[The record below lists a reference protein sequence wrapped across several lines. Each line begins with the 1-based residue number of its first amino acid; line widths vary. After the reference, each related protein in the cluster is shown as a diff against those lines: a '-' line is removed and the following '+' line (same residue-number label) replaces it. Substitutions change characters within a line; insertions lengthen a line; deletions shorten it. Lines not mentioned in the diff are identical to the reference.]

1 MNKTWI
7 KAGTYDAGRRRKW
20 YWVVNYQIYTFIC
33 VLSNYFRWIEEDA
46 KDKGKI
52 YRPTPKIEA
61 EKSSTQ
67 RAEEYVKQLSE
78 RRPEK
83 PKKKK
88 DGEKK
93 KTNLELFKEE
103 LKMYVVFAFTN
114 ISVYILLTISFWIYR
129 IQEEREERHKY
140 KGMVKSVMEEP
151 DVSKGTFSW
160 NILRSFNNVYNES
173 FSVEAVSI
181 DDGKLGSFDNGDP
194 NTTNLYLGNLNP
206 KVNTI
211 TSILIILIQIL

>member
-1 MNKTWI
+1 M
-7 KAGTYDAGRRRKW
+7 YS
-20 YWVVNYQIYTFIC
+20 FIC
-33 VLSNYFRWIEEDA
+33 VLSNNFRCIEEDA

-52 YRPTPKIEA
+52 YRPTPKIDA

-103 LKMYVVFAFTN
+103 LKMYVLFTLAN
-114 ISVYILLTISFWIYR
+114 FLVGIFLIILDIYR

-151 DVSKGTFSW
+151 DVSKGTLSR
-160 NILRSFNNVYNES
+160 NI
-173 FSVEAVSI
+173 
-181 DDGKLGSFDNGDP
+181 
-194 NTTNLYLGNLNP
+194 
-206 KVNTI
+206 
-211 TSILIILIQIL
+211 